1 MFVLYSGDVFVARVT
16 GATCSCLPTAGE
28 EDVIYCHN
36 YQLESGSNEI
46 TVELLD
52 IGQCYGFQP
61 FAVLIDSVQTCSVL
75 VDTSGL
81 IIPNQGSYSHY

>member
-1 MFVLYSGDVFVARVT
+1 MTHSGDVFVARVT

-28 EDVIYCHN
+28 KNVIYCHN

-52 IGQCYGFQP
+52 GGQCYGSQP
-61 FAVLIDSVQTCSVL
+61 YAISIDAVQNCSVL
-75 VDTSGL
+75 AETSGL